1 MVKLENILLFCKRK
15 IYFQRKKTF
24 LNILENYSLMSK
36 TTTDNIS
43 QDSNEEWDAMTN
55 KYDGLYS

>member
-1 MVKLENILLFCKRK
+1 M
-15 IYFQRKKTF
+15 KTF

-36 TTTDNIS
+36 TTTTS

>member
-1 MVKLENILLFCKRK
+1 M
-15 IYFQRKKTF
+15 KTF